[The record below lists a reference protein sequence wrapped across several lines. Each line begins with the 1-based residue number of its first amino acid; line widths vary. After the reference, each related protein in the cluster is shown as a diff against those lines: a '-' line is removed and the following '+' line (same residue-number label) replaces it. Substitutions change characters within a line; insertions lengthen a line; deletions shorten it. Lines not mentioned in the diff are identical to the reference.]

1 MILEQHFAFYI
12 FENISLVS
20 SLFMSQAL
28 FSSSVVLE
36 LSFLIVFA
44 SMKYN
49 VFFCTSTFQG
59 LKFYFV
65 IVYSQISAPLSSYK
79 YA

>member
-44 SMKYN
+44 SMEY
-49 VFFCTSTFQG
+49 VFFCTSKFQG

>member
-44 SMKYN
+44 SMEY
-49 VFFCTSTFQG
+49 VFFCTSSFQG